1 MTYKG
6 EHSTGYLFPTHKR
19 LEHLIRS
26 QHFTIRQPYD
36 FSEGA
41 VYLLRLFDL
50 EDVIIMETGG
60 MKGRR
65 KEITRAELHQ
75 TLQKSFNTKMLI
87 LNIIV
92 FNRIKKN
99 IKEVFQIICK
109 NIE

>member
-50 EDVIIMETGG
+50 EDVAMVKMWEEDNFVRNVRWLTPLKI
-60 MKGRR
+60 
-65 KEITRAELHQ
+65 EITLTDVVE
-75 TLQKSFNTKMLI
+75 NC
-87 LNIIV
+87 
-92 FNRIKKN
+92 IKFK
-99 IKEVFQIICK
+99 KL
-109 NIE
+109 